1 MKKAAIALTALLV
14 VAFISAVVRADTI
27 ELKSGKII
35 EGDIVEETDLLVAIE
50 MDGKTGFFSKEDIK
64 SINKTRLDL
73 AQGKIVEAS
82 GTVEVLPKGETE
94 WKTAEKGTSLNEGD
108 QIRSGPDSKAV
119 ATFANQLIVAV
130 EKDSTV
136 GLEKLQQSRKKGM
149 DVKIKLDQGQVWNDV
164 GSLRNKNSKFYIDTP
179 QAVTGVRGTVFTVRV
194 TPDAKTNVAVVKGTV
209 DVRTRG
215 MMMSPVKVAENTMTD
230 VVENTPPAAAVAIS
244 EELLGQWKVYQS
256 SFRLLRIGM
265 LGGIIG
271 LSPMQSLLA
280 AIGVLVI
287 LLALISFLFLRR
299 RKTA

>member
-1 MKKAAIALTALLV
+1 MKKTAIALTALLV
-14 VAFISAVVRADTI
+14 VAFISAIVRADTI

-82 GTVEVLPKGETE
+82 GLIEVLPKGETE

-230 VVENTPPAAAVAIS
+230 VIENTPPAAAVAIS

-287 LLALISFLFLRR
+287 LLALISFLFMRR